1 MESLNSMATTFN
13 NLFDKMLECEKEKF
27 ITIVINDFTLILAAN

>member
-13 NLFDKMLECEKEKF
+13 NLFDKMLEYEKGKF
-27 ITIVINDFTLILAAN
+27 YNYNY